1 MVTYLF
7 TLDLYS
13 QKNNT
18 STAGFILRIFTSI
31 MVVCDGIWEVYRPV
45 LYMMKFVLLDKIT
58 NKKMNVDGCCL
69 CGKSLYTP
77 VKLLPA

>member
-1 MVTYLF
+1 
-7 TLDLYS
+7 
-13 QKNNT
+13 
-18 STAGFILRIFTSI
+18 

-45 LYMMKFVLLDKIT
+45 LCMMKLVLLDKIT